1 VRASLPTEEEPAP
14 SHSIYSGEQ
23 PSSGGGDGGGGDG
36 SGGGGGGGDGSGGGG
51 AEAAAAEAVAA
62 ASVREAIESAEA
74 SLEQAVLTVSLTL
87 ALGSPDRKP
96 TPDPRQS

>member
-1 VRASLPTEEEPAP
+1 VRASLPTDDEPAP

-23 PSSGGGDGGGGDG
+23 PSGGSGDG
-36 SGGGGGGGDGSGGGG
+36 SGGGGGGGGGG

-74 SLEQAVLTVSLTL
+74 SLEQAVLTVSLPLT
-87 ALGSPDRKP
+87 LGSPYRKP

>member
-1 VRASLPTEEEPAP
+1 VRASLPTDDEPAP

-23 PSSGGGDGGGGDG
+23 PSGGSGDG
-36 SGGGGGGGDGSGGGG
+36 SGGGGGGGGGG